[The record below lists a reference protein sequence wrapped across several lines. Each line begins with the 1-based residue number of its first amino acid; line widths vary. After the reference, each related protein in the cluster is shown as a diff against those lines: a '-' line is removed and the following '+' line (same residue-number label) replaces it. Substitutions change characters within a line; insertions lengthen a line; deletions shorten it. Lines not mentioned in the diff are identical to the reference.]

1 MKWYYLN
8 IDENRVNT
16 ITRRYIQDLVDS
28 GLIAYS
34 VDDDFD
40 DTKELPSEENP
51 GTTVRLSGFLTA
63 AEFLERYNATEAYA
77 SRRAGQYPDIGEQLD
92 KLWHDL
98 DDGVISGKDTSEFYA
113 AIKVVKDANP
123 KPVGIAST

>member
-8 IDENRVNT
+8 IEENRVVT
-16 ITRRYIQDLVDS
+16 ISKKYSEQLVNS
-28 GLIAYS
+28 GLVAYA
-34 VDDDFD
+34 VAADFD
-40 DTKELPSEENP
+40 DTKEFPSEENP

-63 AEFLERYNATEAYA
+63 AEFLERYNATDAYA
-77 SRRAGQYPDIGEQLD
+77 TRRAGQYPEIGEQLD

-113 AIKVVKDANP
+113 AIKVVKEANP

>member
-8 IDENRVNT
+8 TEENRVVS
-16 ITRRYIQDLVDS
+16 IAKKYIPDNV
-28 GLIAYS
+28 GAGMTVYM

-63 AEFLERYNATEAYA
+63 AEFLERYNQSSAYA
-77 SRRAGQYPDIGEQLD
+77 SRRAGLYPQIGEQLD